1 MKLSLKTKLV
11 LSYTALALFLVG
23 SLLAVSNHYLRKQFQ
38 IYVLHKQD
46 MKNSE
51 ITEAVSKNYA
61 GSFASPD
68 AAFLNFLTGY
78 GDSLL
83 EQGIAI
89 MVFDA
94 SGSMMYC
101 TTDAKGGCVHLPGSR
116 ENQAERCRD
125 IDGAYSQISLD
136 LTRGD
141 KIIGTIR
148 LGYHS
153 PFYQNEGAQ
162 SFLSAFN
169 RAFWGMS
176 ALFFAAA
183 VAIGLAMACR
193 IARPIM
199 TVTER
204 TRRIAEGEYSPA
216 FPASPT
222 SFDETGTSEIDELSA
237 SVDQLARSLE
247 TQLMLK
253 KRMAS
258 AYSHEFRTPLTVLQ
272 SNLEAMIDGLWLPT
286 KERLESLLAEIFRMS
301 RMVSEVDSLV
311 RAGNPETKLEFVPCD
326 LSQLVRGV
334 LTAYEAGI
342 AAKGISLHFDEH
354 FCPDSPV
361 CPVSAD
367 PDKLSQVIANLVSN
381 ALKYTDPGGNI
392 WVKAYRDGDRAILS
406 VRDDGI
412 GIAQSDMPF
421 IFEHLYRADE
431 SRARDSG
438 GNGIGLSVAKAI
450 TESHGGTIEAKSNP
464 GQGTIFTV
472 SIPATRHAAIAAK
485 ESPLS

>member
-11 LSYTALALFLVG
+11 LSYAALALFLVG

-51 ITEAVSKNYA
+51 IADAVSKNYA

-68 AAFLNFLTGY
+68 AAFSNFLTGY
-78 GDSLL
+78 GDSLF
-83 EQGIAI
+83 EQGIAM

-101 TTDAKGGCVHLPGSR
+101 TADAKGGCDHLPGYR
-116 ENQAERCRD
+116 ENQAEQCED
-125 IDGAYSQISLD
+125 IDGAYSQISFD
-136 LTRGD
+136 LTRGGRT
-141 KIIGTIR
+141 IGAVQ

-162 SFLSAFN
+162 SFLIAFN

-176 ALFFAAA
+176 ALFFVAA

-199 TVTER
+199 MVTER

-216 FPASPT
+216 GSE
-222 SFDETGTSEIDELSA
+222 ETGTSEIDELSA

-247 TQLMLK
+247 TQHMLK
-253 KRMAS
+253 KRMAG

-286 KERLESLLAEIFRMS
+286 KERLESLLAEISRMS
-301 RMVSEVDSLV
+301 RMVSELDGLV
-311 RAGNPETKLEFVPCD
+311 RAGNPETKLEIVPCD
-326 LSQLVRGV
+326 LSQLARRV
-334 LTAYEAGI
+334 LTSYEAGI
-342 AAKGISLHFDEH
+342 AAKGISLHFDGH
-354 FCPDSPV
+354 PCPDSPS
-361 CPVSAD
+361 CPISAD

-392 WVKAYRDGDRAILS
+392 WVKAYLDGDRAVLS

-412 GIAQSDMPF
+412 GIAPSDMPF

-450 TESHGGTIEAKSNP
+450 AESHGGTIAAESRP
-464 GQGTIFTV
+464 GQGTVFTV
-472 SIPATRHAAIAAK
+472 SIPATRHAAISAK
-485 ESPLS
+485 ESRLS